1 SAGRETYAPHERGIR
16 SGPLEARAS
25 GPQRPDIATPRIRPA
40 ADARTL
46 VESRPRAKEYPMGGR
61 PCFSC
66 APGHET
72 LAAELADLVDG
83 TWETTQGIANVMIM
97 ANGATVP
104 GALPAQASDEAL
116 AWWQKSVTT
125 TVARTPRSA

>member
-1 SAGRETYAPHERGIR
+1 MS
-16 SGPLEARAS
+16 
-25 GPQRPDIATPRIRPA
+25 
-40 ADARTL
+40 
-46 VESRPRAKEYPMGGR
+46 GR

-83 TWETTQGIANVMIM
+83 TWESTQGIANVMIM

-104 GALPAQASDEAL
+104 AVLPAQATDEAS
-116 AWWQKSVTT
+116 AWWHKSVSTT
-125 TVARTPRSA
+125 LARTPDPRNR

>member
-1 SAGRETYAPHERGIR
+1 
-16 SGPLEARAS
+16 
-25 GPQRPDIATPRIRPA
+25 
-40 ADARTL
+40 
-46 VESRPRAKEYPMGGR
+46 MGGR
-61 PCFSC
+61 ACFSC

-83 TWETTQGIANVMIM
+83 TWETTQGIAGVMIM

-116 AWWQKSVTT
+116 ASWRKSVTMT
-125 TVARTPRSA
+125 LARTPRSS

>member
-1 SAGRETYAPHERGIR
+1 
-16 SGPLEARAS
+16 
-25 GPQRPDIATPRIRPA
+25 
-40 ADARTL
+40 
-46 VESRPRAKEYPMGGR
+46 MGGR
-61 PCFSC
+61 PSFSC

-83 TWETTQGIANVMIM
+83 TWETTQGIPNVMIM

-116 AWWQKSVTT
+116 AWWHKSVTT
-125 TVARTPRSA
+125 TLARTPDRGNGASPGRAPSNPIYKGERN

>member
-1 SAGRETYAPHERGIR
+1 
-16 SGPLEARAS
+16 
-25 GPQRPDIATPRIRPA
+25 
-40 ADARTL
+40 
-46 VESRPRAKEYPMGGR
+46 MGGR

-72 LAAELADLVDG
+72 LAAELAGLVDG

-104 GALPAQASDEAL
+104 RALPTQASDEAF
-116 AWWQKSVTT
+116 AWWHKSVTT
-125 TVARTPRSA
+125 TLARTTPVRLHDATRG

>member
-1 SAGRETYAPHERGIR
+1 MS
-16 SGPLEARAS
+16 
-25 GPQRPDIATPRIRPA
+25 D
-40 ADARTL
+40 
-46 VESRPRAKEYPMGGR
+46 R

-83 TWETTQGIANVMIM
+83 TWETMQGVGNVMIM

-104 GALPAQASDEAL
+104 AVLPAQASREAV
-116 AWWQKSVTT
+116 AWWHKSVTT
-125 TVARTPRSA
+125 TLARTPPSRNGPDPTRSTPRR

>member
-1 SAGRETYAPHERGIR
+1 
-16 SGPLEARAS
+16 
-25 GPQRPDIATPRIRPA
+25 
-40 ADARTL
+40 
-46 VESRPRAKEYPMGGR
+46 MGGR

-72 LAAELADLVDG
+72 LAAELAELVDG

-104 GALPAQASDEAL
+104 AVLPAQASDEAS
-116 AWWQKSVTT
+116 AWWHKSVTT
-125 TVARTPRSA
+125 TLARTSRSPKRTLTTPG

>member
-1 SAGRETYAPHERGIR
+1 
-16 SGPLEARAS
+16 
-25 GPQRPDIATPRIRPA
+25 
-40 ADARTL
+40 
-46 VESRPRAKEYPMGGR
+46 MGGR
-61 PCFSC
+61 PSFSC

-104 GALPAQASDEAL
+104 AVLPAPASDEAS
-116 AWWQKSVTT
+116 AWWHKSVTT
-125 TVARTPRSA
+125 TLARTSRSSKRTLTTAG

>member
-1 SAGRETYAPHERGIR
+1 
-16 SGPLEARAS
+16 
-25 GPQRPDIATPRIRPA
+25 
-40 ADARTL
+40 
-46 VESRPRAKEYPMGGR
+46 MGGR

-66 APGHET
+66 APGHEP

-104 GALPAQASDEAL
+104 GALPVSASVEAL
-116 AWWQKSVTT
+116 AWWHKSVTT
-125 TVARTPRSA
+125 TLARTPDRRNGASLPGRAPSNPVYKGERN

>member
-1 SAGRETYAPHERGIR
+1 
-16 SGPLEARAS
+16 
-25 GPQRPDIATPRIRPA
+25 
-40 ADARTL
+40 
-46 VESRPRAKEYPMGGR
+46 MGDR

-83 TWETTQGIANVMIM
+83 TWETMHGLANVMIM

-104 GALPAQASDEAL
+104 AVLPGEASHEAL
-116 AWWQKSVTT
+116 AWWHKSVATT
-125 TVARTPRSA
+125 LAQTPHRVTAPR

>member
-1 SAGRETYAPHERGIR
+1 
-16 SGPLEARAS
+16 
-25 GPQRPDIATPRIRPA
+25 
-40 ADARTL
+40 
-46 VESRPRAKEYPMGGR
+46 MGGR

-104 GALPAQASDEAL
+104 AVLPAPASDEAGM
-116 AWWQKSVTT
+116 AVAPDRWWTGRAS
-125 TVARTPRSA
+125 R